1 MLDSRTVKL
10 KNKHL
15 DSVSVSF
22 FPSTPTG
29 NLKLSG
35 LCTELSNQL
44 SKVKFELPDDQVTYL
59 NRKPLM
65 ELSIMAVYLAVSSF
79 AYIVP
84 HSVRMP

>member
-1 MLDSRTVKL
+1 M
-10 KNKHL
+10 
-15 DSVSVSF
+15 
-22 FPSTPTG
+22 
-29 NLKLSG
+29 
-35 LCTELSNQL
+35 ELSNQL
-44 SKVKFELPDDQVTYL
+44 SKVKFDFPDDQVTYL

>member
-1 MLDSRTVKL
+1 M
-10 KNKHL
+10 
-15 DSVSVSF
+15 DSVPVLF

-35 LCTELSNQL
+35 LCMELSNQL
-44 SKVKFELPDDQVTYL
+44 SKVKFELPDDQLTYL

-65 ELSIMAVYLAVSSF
+65 ELSIMAIYLAVSSF
-79 AYIVP
+79 KYIVP

>member
-1 MLDSRTVKL
+1 M
-10 KNKHL
+10 
-15 DSVSVSF
+15 
-22 FPSTPTG
+22 
-29 NLKLSG
+29 
-35 LCTELSNQL
+35 ELSNQL

>member
-1 MLDSRTVKL
+1 M
-10 KNKHL
+10 
-15 DSVSVSF
+15 DSVPVSF
-22 FPSTPTG
+22 FPSTLTG

-35 LCTELSNQL
+35 MCMELSNQL
-44 SKVKFELPDDQVTYL
+44 SKVKFEFPDDQVTYL

-79 AYIVP
+79 AYIVL